1 MSNFSMSNNKAP
13 KAKQHIIDLI
23 NHLELQTQRLTLKKF
38 IEKDIEFNVEH
49 EMNPEIMRYIKD
61 PQTIEE
67 TRKRTIKIAQ
77 DWTGNEGDWVLF
89 ATTLQ
94 ETGEYIG
101 MVCFCYES
109 IENDTV
115 EIGWRLGL
123 EHHGKG
129 YATEAA
135 QALLNFIKHKIKP
148 HKVVAYCVAENTA
161 SSHIM
166 TKLGMQHEATL
177 REYSKLGGK
186 WFDEAI
192 YGLILNS

>member
-1 MSNFSMSNNKAP
+1 MCDISMPNNKAE
-13 KAKQHIIDLI
+13 QHVIDLI
-23 NHLELQTQRLTLKKF
+23 NHLKLETQRITLKKF
-38 IEKDIEFNVEH
+38 IEKDVDFNVAH

-61 PQTIEE
+61 PQSIEE
-67 TRKRTIKIAQ
+67 TRKKTEKIAQ
-77 DWTGNEGDWVLF
+77 DWTGIEHDWVLF
-89 ATTLQ
+89 ATTLK

-101 MVCFCYES
+101 MVCFRYES

-115 EIGWRLGL
+115 EMGWRLGL

-135 QALLNFIKHKIKP
+135 QALLDFIKQKIKP
-148 HKVVAYCVAENTA
+148 HKVVAYCVAENTG
-161 SSHIM
+161 SSNIM

-192 YGLILNS
+192 YGIILNS